1 MRIGSGRGPSS
12 AKGSS
17 KKVVKAALKNA
28 KKSKP
33 LAEPKSAVRVK
44 PAAKQKPNKPDAARA
59 NYKASDGGYR
69 AYDKA
74 VKQYD
79 SMPEAG
85 RFGSAAERQAMGIE
99 AMSKA
104 PVGRRTN
111 IQGRKLNEAEAR
123 KATTPVASN
132 RAVRSMGRGTK
143 TVKINSA
150 AKAIKDE
157 LIMSR
162 AKWNSAAKKNYRAQ
176 VKREASAAKKKK

>member
-1 MRIGSGRGPSS
+1 MRIGSGRAASS
-12 AKGSS
+12 ARGAS
-17 KKVVKAALKNA
+17 KKVVKKALKTA

-69 AYDKA
+69 AYNKA
-74 VKQYD
+74 AKEYEQ
-79 SMPEAG
+79 SAG
-85 RFGSAAERQAMGIE
+85 RHGNMYEQQDVARE
-99 AMSKA
+99 AMFKA
-104 PVGRRTN
+104 PVGRRTS

-123 KATTPVASN
+123 KATTPVVKGPAAWS
-132 RAVRSMGRGTK
+132 TK
-143 TVKINSA
+143 KPIKINSA

-176 VKREASAAKKKK
+176 VKREASAAKKKSK